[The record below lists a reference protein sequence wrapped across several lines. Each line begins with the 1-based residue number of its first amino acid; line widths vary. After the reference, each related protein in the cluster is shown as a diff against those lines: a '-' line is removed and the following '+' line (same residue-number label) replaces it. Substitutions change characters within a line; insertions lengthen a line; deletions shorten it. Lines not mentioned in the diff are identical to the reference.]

1 MMQRI
6 AVLVSGS
13 GTNLAA
19 LADAC
24 DEGRL
29 AAGIVLAASDRE
41 CLALERARERDIAT
55 EVVGVGDFPDR
66 EAWSRRLR
74 DVVLEREPD
83 LVVSAGFMR
92 ILAPVFVDAFP
103 MRLINLHP
111 ALLPAFPGAHAV
123 RDALDFGVKV
133 TGTTVHLIDHEV
145 DHGPI
150 LLQEPVKV
158 REDDTEETLHER
170 IKVVERELLV
180 EGCRLV
186 LEGRVRVDG
195 HRVRIDPPA

>member
-1 MMQRI
+1 MQRI

>member
-1 MMQRI
+1 MQRI

-83 LVVSAGFMR
+83 LVVCAGFMR